1 MEKRDLEVGDIVQ
14 INPENGRRWGGFLVV
29 VTEPERWGCQ
39 GYIIWHTDFNAVRI
53 ISSGK
58 AFVRVKFEDIEYVG
72 RMFWTHEDAE
82 EEREEEEENED
93 GE

>member
-1 MEKRDLEVGDIVQ
+1 MQ
-14 INPENGRRWGGFLVV
+14 INAENGHRWGGFLVV
-29 VTEPERWGCQ
+29 VTEPKQWGCQ

-72 RMFWTHEDAE
+72 RMVWVHEDAE
-82 EEREEEEENED
+82 EEEEAENED
-93 GE
+93 EE